1 METITL
7 SDGTVVNGHCFAD
20 DRNLYV
26 YLDDMTVIDGVLLC
40 TPERMTRIVAH
51 NHGNEH
57 VYEGFTEIWS
67 ANHEFGN
74 CNLIVR
80 RREDA

>member
-1 METITL
+1 METLTL
-7 SDGTVVNGHCFAD
+7 SDGTTVNGHCFAD

-26 YLDDMTVIDGVLLC
+26 YLDGMTVIDGVLLC
-40 TPERMTRIVAH
+40 TPERMSRVVA
-51 NHGNEH
+51 NNRGNEH

-74 CNLIVR
+74 CNLIQR